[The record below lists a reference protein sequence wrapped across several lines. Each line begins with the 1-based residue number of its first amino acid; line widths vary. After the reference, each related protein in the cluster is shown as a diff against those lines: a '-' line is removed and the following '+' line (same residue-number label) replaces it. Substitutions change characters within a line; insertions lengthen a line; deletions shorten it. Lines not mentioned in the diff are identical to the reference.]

1 MGVRPLKLP
10 GLVCAFHGSQLE
22 GNPISPL
29 LASRL
34 ILHRIESIDVDDHSV
49 FGHEPDVTC
58 QVLEGVQLDGVTL
71 STGLVDHLAS
81 GTTRF
86 GVQVDLRFDVGQS
99 LRTILGIFNKLL
111 LFAWLL

>member
-34 ILHRIESIDVDDHSV
+34 ILHRVEPIHVNDHSV
-49 FGHEPDVTC
+49 FGHEPDVLC
-58 QVLEGVQLDGVTL
+58 QVLEVIDLDMITITTAFVN
-71 STGLVDHLAS
+71 HLAS
-81 GTTRF
+81 GTTRLE
-86 GVQVDLRFDVGQS
+86 VQVDLHFDVWRS
-99 LRTILGIFNKLL
+99 IRTVLWIFNNLPLL
-111 LFAWLL
+111 VWLL